1 MTAETITSLII
12 SCIMM
17 LVGVITFIINMIRN
31 SRHDLEEHN
40 KAKDDMKAS
49 LLELNLMTKN
59 INRTTDD
66 IKAEIRTI
74 NKSVNDFD
82 CRISVIKNEQE
93 NMWHQI
99 DAIKEKIKL

>member
-1 MTAETITSLII
+1 MTAETITSLVI

-99 DAIKEKIKL
+99 DAIKEKIKI

>member
-1 MTAETITSLII
+1 MTAETITSLVI

-74 NKSVNDFD
+74 NKSVSDFD

>member
-99 DAIKEKIKL
+99 DAIKEKIKI

>member
-1 MTAETITSLII
+1 MTVETITSLII

-49 LLELNLMTKN
+49 LLELNLMTKS
-59 INRTTDD
+59 ISHSTDD
-66 IKAEIRTI
+66 IKLEVKALTKNVSDI
-74 NKSVNDFD
+74 NTRCSLIEK
-82 CRISVIKNEQE
+82 EQE
-93 NMWHQI
+93 NMWHRI
-99 DAIKEKIKL
+99 DEIKEKVNV